1 MYNNVKHLQRKETA
15 WLRSHSGANVDPH
28 IRPVYLPS
36 QDGSAPAPFSVAA
49 SAARSCYSFAMS
61 WIFNKAA
68 TDVENP
74 WSDEWGSPNSF
85 AGPHPGHYPR
95 YNGEKTPVGKSSPPA
110 APAHYAGN
118 TADSSTIT
126 YRGPINQ
133 TPTGST
139 FRTAAEFPQA
149 LIDHGRAADRILMRY
164 HRKHSTFVG
173 AEVYIESNVR
183 TESEAESAAAV
194 LWPTYVSVDP
204 WPMAQ
209 IEHDRDGDEDLR
221 LWNYYNMRGTFRGA
235 KVYIKPNGKGDAP
248 APDVDAADLMPH
260 PWTFFSPAKYPT
272 TKIAYSFAGDDKL
285 WRFYKENNSF
295 NSAQVYIEPNTSGG
309 VCFRTPAATAHD
321 VDAQNHRPT
330 YISAAD
336 YPRAVIQCAK
346 PGDDMLQRY
355 FEDNRTFV
363 GATVHIAPGYDLGDD
378 DRWQ

>member
-1 MYNNVKHLQRKETA
+1 
-15 WLRSHSGANVDPH
+15 
-28 IRPVYLPS
+28 
-36 QDGSAPAPFSVAA
+36 
-49 SAARSCYSFAMS
+49 MS

-74 WSDEWGSPNSF
+74 WSYEWGSPNSF

-95 YNGEKTPVGKSSPPA
+95 YYGGKCACGKSSPPA
-110 APAHYAGN
+110 APAHHQLTGCLASYLLT
-118 TADSSTIT
+118 TADSPPIT

-139 FRTAAEFPQA
+139 FRTAAEFPHA
-149 LIDHGRAADRILMRY
+149 LIDHGRAGDHILMRY

-204 WPMAQ
+204 WPMAH
-209 IEHDRDGDEDLR
+209 IEHDRDRDEDLR
-221 LWNYYNMRGTFRGA
+221 LWTYYNMRGTFRGA
-235 KVYIKPNGKGDAP
+235 KVYIKPNGKGDPA
-248 APDVDAADLMPH
+248 APDVDASYLMPH
-260 PWTFFSPAKYPT
+260 PWTFFSSAKYPT
-272 TKIAYSFAGDDKL
+272 AKIAYSSAQDYWL
-285 WRFYKENNSF
+285 WQFYKENNSF
-295 NSAQVYIEPNTSGG
+295 DTVQVYIEPNWLGEFYKKNK
-309 VCFRTPAATAHD
+309 CFRKPAATAHD

-330 YISAAD
+330 YRSAAD
-336 YPRAVIQCAK
+336 YPRAVLLCTK
-346 PGDDMLQRY
+346 PGDVMLLRY

-378 DRWQ
+378 DHWL